1 MYVWIGTSG
10 YSYQDWVGDFYP
22 RGTRPEQMLS
32 YYGRHFPVVELN
44 FTFYRAPTRPML
56 LRLAEKAPPG
66 LQFVVKLP
74 KTVSHDHSPMDLPGF
89 RHAVEGLAGR
99 GQLLGLL
106 AQFPQAMHCTRPAC
120 DWITTLGQ
128 ELGHLHL
135 AVELRH
141 RSWSRAGLGDW
152 LAEQGLD
159 LVAVDVPELPGLFPR
174 GWVQSGPT
182 AYLRLHSRNA
192 EKWYKSGEERY
203 DYEYGDD
210 ELGEWAEELA
220 RRHDEGTTEKA
231 LLLFNNCQ
239 RGQAARNARRM
250 QALLGERAPQLSVV
264 APFGN
269 APVQRTLFE

>member
-22 RGTRPEQMLS
+22 RGTRPEQMLA

-44 FTFYRAPTRPML
+44 FTFYRAPTWPML

-89 RHAVEGLAGR
+89 RHAVEGLAGH

-120 DWITTLGQ
+120 DWITTLGK

-135 AVELRH
+135 AIELRH
-141 RSWSRAGLGDW
+141 RSWSRPGLGDW

-159 LVAVDVPELPGLFPR
+159 LVAVDVPDLPGLFPR

-203 DYEYGDD
+203 DYEYSDD

-250 QALLGERAPQLSVV
+250 QALLGERAPQLDLV